1 LRPAKTPC
9 KPPSVSDTLLGMEL
23 VFNLLLIAGG
33 IVLLYFGGE
42 ALVKNAVVLARTWG
56 ISSMV
61 VGLTVV
67 AFGTSSPE
75 LAASLAAALTGSP
88 DVAIGNVVGSNILNI
103 LLILGVTA
111 LLAPIRAQAQF
122 IKREVPIMIG
132 ASLLLFVFMYTG
144 EQVGRWEGLASVVLL
159 GLYIWFLYRSSADE
173 NPEVLGEFD
182 QEYGQ
187 PVQTGWRTYAGLVLG
202 LVLLGVGA
210 RLLTIG
216 AVELARAFGVPELV
230 IGLTIV
236 ALGTSLPEVAASI
249 TAALR
254 REPDIALGNIVG
266 SNVFNILGILG
277 LTALVQP
284 VGLPW
289 ESIQRDMWT
298 MLAASVLLWP
308 FLATGYRLGRREG
321 GVFLGL
327 YVAYVAFLI
336 NSASQHGA
344 G

>member
-1 LRPAKTPC
+1 
-9 KPPSVSDTLLGMEL
+9 MEFVL
-23 VFNLLLIAGG
+23 NVLFIASG

-42 ALVKNAVVLARTWG
+42 ALVKNAVVLARSWG
-56 ISSMV
+56 ISTMV

-75 LAASLAAALTGSP
+75 LAASLAAALSGSP
-88 DVAIGNVVGSNILNI
+88 SIAIGNVVGSNILNI
-103 LLILGVTA
+103 LFILGLTA
-111 LLAPIRAQAQF
+111 LIVPIRAQAQF

-132 ASLLLFVFMYTG
+132 AALLLFAFLYFDQQIT
-144 EQVGRWEGLASVVLL
+144 RWEGLFSVVLL
-159 GLYIWFLYRSSADE
+159 GLYIWFLYRSSAGESAD
-173 NPEVLGEFD
+173 VLEEFN

-187 PVQTGWRTYAGLVLG
+187 PAKTGWQTYAGLVLG

-216 AVELARAFGVPELV
+216 AVELARAFGAPELI

-266 SNVFNILGILG
+266 SNIFNILGILG
-277 LTALVQP
+277 ITALVQP

-289 ESIQRDMWT
+289 ENIQRDIWV
-298 MLAASVLLWP
+298 MLLASVLLWP
-308 FLATGYRLGRREG
+308 FLATGSRLGRREG

-327 YVAYVAFLI
+327 YVAYMVLLVQSTAQR
-336 NSASQHGA
+336 SMG
-344 G
+344 